1 MQICKLSF
9 FFFLTG
15 FSIFSCQSTD
25 SSNAQVKDSSVISEP
40 LEVPVLTEIS
50 EPVFFSDT
58 IPCADCPGIVY
69 QLALTSDSTF
79 IFSAEYLGQRNNP
92 YVQFG
97 KTGKKDSVITLF
109 MPKAKQVM
117 LQVTDTGML
126 LLDRK
131 GDINTGRE
139 DFILDPRPNGYFDLA
154 QLYIIDGAYFYSA
167 DAAIFTP
174 CGQVNTY
181 PVKPGGAS
189 FEAEKLFLNKK
200 RNENGPIYLRALISI
215 KQDKSLTGMDQIM
228 VIMEKVL
235 SKIDSTD
242 CR

>member
-9 FFFLTG
+9 FFFFVS
-15 FSIFSCQSTD
+15 FSIFSCQSTE
-25 SSNAQVKDSSVISEP
+25 STNPGVNDSSVVSEAV
-40 LEVPVLTEIS
+40 ETPVLAEIS

-58 IPCADCPGIVY
+58 IPCANCPGIVY
-69 QLALTSDSTF
+69 QLSLTTDSTY
-79 IFSAEYLGQRNNP
+79 IFSEEYLGQKKSP

-97 KTGKKDSVITLF
+97 KSEKKDSVITLF
-109 MPKAKQVM
+109 MPDSKKVKFQI
-117 LQVTDTGML
+117 TDTGML
-126 LLDRK
+126 LMDRK
-131 GDINTGRE
+131 AGINTGKE
-139 DFILDPRPNGYFDLA
+139 DFNLDSRPNGSFDLA

-167 DAAIFTP
+167 DAANFTP
-174 CGQVNTY
+174 CGQGNTY
-181 PVKPGGAS
+181 LVKPGGAS

-200 RNENGPIYLRALISI
+200 GNENEPIYLRALISI

-235 SKIDSTD
+235 SKLDSTD

>member
-9 FFFLTG
+9 FFLLVS
-15 FSIFSCQSTD
+15 FSIYSCQSTE
-25 SSNAQVKDSSVISEP
+25 STEIQVQDSSVVSEI
-40 LEVPVLTEIS
+40 LEVPALTEIS

-58 IPCADCPGIVY
+58 IPCTNCPGIVY
-69 QLALTSDSTF
+69 QLALTSDSTY
-79 IFSAEYLGQRNNP
+79 IFSEEYLGQKNSP

-97 KTGKKDSVITLF
+97 KTGKNDSVITLF
-109 MPKAKQVM
+109 MPNAKLVK
-117 LQVTDTGML
+117 LQVTDTGL
-126 LLDRK
+126 LLIDRK
-131 GDINTGRE
+131 AEISSGKE

-154 QLYIIDGAYFYSA
+154 QLYVIDGAYFYSA
-167 DAAIFTP
+167 DAVTFTP
-174 CGQVNTY
+174 CGQSNTY

-200 RNENGPIYLRALISI
+200 RNDKGPVYLRALISI

-235 SKIDSTD
+235 AKIDSTD